1 MLVFFQPYDNYY
13 YLFDIYKP
21 NIRIKE
27 LIFHSMTINQQKTS
41 RFKKYL
47 HIKSKRNTWSTSV

>member
-13 YLFDIYKP
+13 YLFDIY